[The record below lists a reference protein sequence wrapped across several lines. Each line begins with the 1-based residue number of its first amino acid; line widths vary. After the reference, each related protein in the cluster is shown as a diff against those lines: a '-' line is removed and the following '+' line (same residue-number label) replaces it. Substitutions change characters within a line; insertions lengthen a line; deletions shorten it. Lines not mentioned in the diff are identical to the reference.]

1 MIKDSCI
8 NKRSLKHVNLAFSLL
23 PPVQLSRLGLVIGLA
38 LLWAAPLH
46 AGKPMPPAAPS
57 SLSAADNSSDESGF
71 VVQRGPS
78 ASGPWTQIATLGAG
92 ATSYANAGLSAGTT
106 YYYEVY
112 AYNSRGSSAYAGPV
126 GAATAPVCS
135 FSLSP
140 SSASFAASGGSGN
153 MNLTTSA
160 GCAWTATSTA
170 SWIII
175 NSGFTGSGTGT
186 VNYSVAANSG
196 SARSGTMTIAGQT
209 FSVDQAAAAVPS
221 CAYSL
226 SASSAPCTASGGSG
240 SVNVT
245 CGAGCTWSASSGA
258 TWLHTSS
265 SGSGN
270 GTATY
275 TVDANTSSSSRSGTL
290 TIAAQTFTVSQGA
303 AAASTG
309 GQLQWV
315 RTMASAM
322 GYTAEGLSVA
332 ADSSGNVV
340 VVGDYA
346 GPMDLGSGPCPHN
359 NIFDAFVAKYTAQGG
374 LLWSKAFGG
383 GARNYARA
391 VAVDSQGNVI
401 VAGDFSGTADFGGMI
416 LTAPDPYGVW
426 AADMFVAKY
435 SPSGSLLWVKSFGG
449 ASGDMGN
456 AVAVDGSDNI
466 ILAGG
471 LSSYGVNFGSGIT
484 LSGIDMVLVKL
495 SPE

>member
-275 TVDANTSSSSRSGTL
+275 TVDANTGTSSRSGTL
-290 TIAAQTFTVSQGA
+290 TIAGQTFTVSQGA

-374 LLWSKAFGG
+374 LLW
-383 GARNYARA
+383 
-391 VAVDSQGNVI
+391 
-401 VAGDFSGTADFGGMI
+401 
-416 LTAPDPYGVW
+416 
-426 AADMFVAKY
+426 
-435 SPSGSLLWVKSFGG
+435 
-449 ASGDMGN
+449 
-456 AVAVDGSDNI
+456 
-466 ILAGG
+466 
-471 LSSYGVNFGSGIT
+471 
-484 LSGIDMVLVKL
+484 
-495 SPE
+495 

>member
-8 NKRSLKHVNLAFSLL
+8 NKRSLKHVNMAFSLL

-57 SLSAADNSSDESGF
+57 SLSAAVVSSTQINLSWHDNSSDESGF

-140 SSASFAASGGSGN
+140 SSASFAASGGSGS

-209 FSVDQAAAAVPS
+209 CSVDQAAAAVPS

-226 SASSAPCTASGGSG
+226 SASSAPCTASSG
-240 SVNVT
+240 
-245 CGAGCTWSASSGA
+245 
-258 TWLHTSS
+258 
-265 SGSGN
+265 
-270 GTATY
+270 
-275 TVDANTSSSSRSGTL
+275 SRSGTL
-290 TIAAQTFTVSQGA
+290 TIAGQTFTVSQGA

-435 SPSGSLLWVKSFGG
+435 SPSGSLLW
-449 ASGDMGN
+449 
-456 AVAVDGSDNI
+456 
-466 ILAGG
+466 
-471 LSSYGVNFGSGIT
+471 
-484 LSGIDMVLVKL
+484 
-495 SPE
+495 